1 MSFSGSHAFFTRA
14 FYKSFFDY
22 VRSKNINEQEKGE
35 NNSCKP
41 FDFSSY
47 GKYID
52 QKISKDIQQ
61 RINNR
66 SSHSLTFCQSR
77 TIHFV
82 YEFDEK
88 EKGKQKVDTV
98 VTLTVTDFETEN
110 DLNEMMDQIE
120 LVVRVYFGFVRA
132 LKISR
137 VTTHLHI
144 TCFLTHFE
152 KKLPDRK
159 EDPLTPFHVNSGLT
173 YFTNPIQII
182 LFRKEEVQKV
192 LIHELTHYFEIEQR
206 IPISPSLNSF
216 IQERFGIS
224 NDPRLPE
231 AVTDFWACYVNVL
244 FSSCFDLQL
253 FLLNG
258 KGKEKEK
265 QKEKQKEN
273 KTKFQ
278 SITNSK
284 LKYEIDFIV
293 IQASKVIS
301 HIDGCLSFSIDSK
314 NERRKKREKK
324 NEETHVIAYYIVK
337 AIMFMS
343 FQKYLNLFYQYTKQN
358 PKQGSSRV
366 SDEIQ
371 KDLELKM
378 PSICQNLPSF
388 RSLQTSL
395 RMSSP

>member
-1 MSFSGSHAFFTRA
+1 MSLSGSHAFYTRA

-22 VRSKNINEQEKGE
+22 IRSKNKKEQEKEKKGE
-35 NNSCKP
+35 NISCKP

-66 SSHSLTFCQSR
+66 SSPSLTFCQSR

-82 YEFDEK
+82 HEFDEK
-88 EKGKQKVDTV
+88 ERGKEKVETV
-98 VTLTVTDFETEN
+98 VTLTVTGFETEN
-110 DLNEMMDQIE
+110 DLNETMDQIE
-120 LVVRVYFGFVRA
+120 LVVRVYFSFVRA

-206 IPISPSLNSF
+206 IPISPSLISF

-244 FSSCFDLQL
+244 LSSCFDLQL

-258 KGKEKEK
+258 KGKGKE
-265 QKEKQKEN
+265 KEN
-273 KTKFQ
+273 KIKFQ
-278 SITNSK
+278 SITDSK

-293 IQASKVIS
+293 KQASKVAS
-301 HIDGCLSFSIDSK
+301 HTDGCLSFTIDSK

-343 FQKYLNLFYQYTKQN
+343 FQKYLNLFYKYTKQN

-366 SDEIQ
+366 SNEIQ
-371 KDLELKM
+371 KDLELQM
-378 PSICQNLPSF
+378 PRICQNLPSF

-395 RMSSP
+395 RMSSS